1 MKTRLKLLAIALLAS
16 VASLYAVQV
25 NVTFYADGAEW
36 GTAKVE
42 AGSTHRINSL
52 ISSPTGCRGYDFVGW
67 KEDGPVAGDE
77 TPTILT
83 PTENITP
90 EANINLYAVYRNTS
104 AGNRYTRITST
115 ADLHAGGQYLIV
127 CYYEWDGDTYY
138 GPSYYALGNTQ
149 STGSREKTNYTY
161 TPHNTTYDVYATCY
175 HLSATQV
182 EPQSGVIINPG
193 NTLIWTLSGEEDA
206 WIWSN
211 ASIVDNKKKLC
222 IRRGW
227 NTAYYYR
234 NNSWNTINTFSEEL
248 LVNGDSTCSVIASN
262 GTFNFVRGNY
272 YLTYSEDEDDYFK
285 TGTSNDWTFYLYKK
299 ESEYT
304 SFPNCSNWTVHLDAL
319 DGTISGTSPASAT
332 TDVTETSSGSGVT
345 LPSASIA
352 GAACSSWAFAGWYPE
367 SPIYGTTTAPTLH
380 TASYT
385 PSYDGETLYAVF
397 QAGENVTYYEKISNA
412 DELTNGD
419 VCVIVYT
426 GNSYAVTYN
435 NTDNSWTGTSMTIA
449 GTRINNAQNANV
461 EWTYNSS
468 ENCFYYG
475 STPLAY
481 VGTKNTYNHLLTNAS
496 TPFLL
501 RCTRQNQYYYV
512 RWSGSSFANST
523 TNNQNTFEIYK
534 KVTTY
539 ATYSSFPHC
548 TPYSVTLNVAGG
560 KFEDTGS
567 RDNRIVTEVS
577 AGSGITLPDAEPLC
591 PDDGWV
597 FAGWQ
602 EGSDVGS
609 VKDVNYTGLYTTS
622 YAPSRDGVTL
632 YAVFKR
638 PVDLFKIIHGP
649 TEIVSGETY
658 LITYYASDGGSE
670 KYDFMLS
677 SVASGSYLTGV
688 KGEAPQDG
696 EGYYMLASDSAVMWT
711 VTGSGSTWNIKNL
724 KNNQYLSLENNDN
737 GYTSTTPEANNISIT
752 DYDGFA
758 MHIANGY
765 YRLNYSDGVF
775 QTTYNTSTKYFC
787 YLYRRANE
795 YTSWPHCDPFTVNF
809 DACGGT
815 AGATSLTEEEA
826 YAGITLPNAYANSDC
841 SKEGWTFAGW
851 ATAPVSDESNILPL
865 DVLPAGTTYNPA
877 VNNGTL
883 YAVYQQKTNTYKRI
897 SSLSDLRLGLNYIIA
912 TSGNRALSNTAQN
925 TNYVASKAVTP
936 ASNIITSDDAA
947 IVWRL
952 QGARNAFE
960 LYNENASKFL
970 DLHNAQKALLTE
982 NAEDNF
988 FFGVSSGS
996 FEVRSILAIS
1006 DYKYLKYTSNYF
1018 TTDETSTGLYFYQQQ
1033 AIYNSY
1039 PMCAEGVEALRW
1051 DKEGDNNYVYVES
1064 YVLSG
1069 APNMT
1074 GAMGDAEAQA
1084 DGTYKFLYNT
1094 TAAPAGSK
1102 KPITWAG
1109 TTARLN
1115 IPFVVSASANIS
1127 TLGLPAKSED
1137 CDVVVLDG
1145 ATLTIDA
1152 NKEIHNLTIYEGATL
1167 NVANGCT
1174 LTVNSLI
1181 LRCEDDQ
1188 KMPTVNL
1195 NTSGSITLNN
1205 NEIYFD
1211 ARIDEE
1217 RYYWYSLPFNAQL
1230 QEISYSNL
1238 EANGKTPVY
1247 RTDYWV
1253 KYYNGALRAE
1263 DVNAGSL
1270 ASTYWAHVAA
1280 KGSDYTLQAGQGY
1293 NVCINDQKTIT
1304 QADGRK
1310 HTKRVLRFT
1319 LKAPSGWQAQ
1329 EQNSNKVTTIASSSA
1344 NDPKNAAHVGWN
1356 LVGNPYMH
1364 SYSAGTASGVVV
1376 GEWEKD
1382 EDDYYVIK
1390 EGATSTIPYFTVY
1403 DPSKEQGKRYSQVR
1417 TSAKTLRPFEAVFVQ
1432 INSGTQ
1438 ISFTASSMAAHAPAY
1453 MRAADPDVPFYTG
1466 IELRGNNTMDRTGVV
1481 LCNEYTPAYE
1491 IGADLLK
1498 VSNEGALNLYTI
1510 NQYEQPLAFNG
1521 LSDEDAIAPIP
1532 VGVTFPTAGEY
1543 TFAFDFNHYDIF
1555 GIEVLELIDKAQ
1567 GTTTDLLMNDYTF
1580 VTNTT
1585 GTVDDRFQII
1595 VRRAKDV
1602 TTDIITPSL
1611 SGESRGEA
1619 SKFIHNGQLFI
1630 LRDGKLYNAAG
1641 IQVK

>member
-1 MKTRLKLLAIALLAS
+1 MKTRLQLLAIALLAS

-52 ISSPTGCRGYDFVGW
+52 IGNPTGCRGYDFVGW

-77 TPTILT
+77 TPTILA
-83 PTENITP
+83 PNANITP

-138 GPSYYALGNTQ
+138 GPSYWALGNTQ
-149 STGSREKTNYTY
+149 SVGEREATTY
-161 TPHNTTYDVYATCY
+161 KFTPNQTSYDVYATCY
-175 HLSATQV
+175 RISATQIHPNAGIV
-182 EPQSGVIINPG
+182 ENPA
-193 NTLIWTLSGEEDA
+193 NAIIWTLGGSEDA
-206 WIWSN
+206 WLWTNSAN
-211 ASIVDNKKKLC
+211 NKQLYL
-222 IRRGW
+222 RRGW
-227 NTAYYYR
+227 QTAYYRR
-234 NNSWNTINTFSEEL
+234 NNNWQTIGNYNEEILANT
-248 LVNGDSTCSVIASN
+248 GATCSVTAAN
-262 GTFNFVRGNY
+262 GAFNFENDGY
-272 YLTYSEDEDDYFK
+272 YLTYSEDEDDYFRA
-285 TGTSNDWTFYLYKK
+285 GQSNDWTFYLYKK
-299 ESEYT
+299 ESQYT
-304 SFPNCSNWTVHLDAL
+304 SFPACTNWTVHLDAL
-319 DGTISGTSPASAT
+319 DGTIAGTSPAASTA
-332 TDVTETSSGSGVT
+332 DVSETSSGSGVS
-345 LPSASIA
+345 LPTASIS
-352 GAACSSWAFAGWYPE
+352 GAACSDWVFSGWHAE
-367 SPIYGTTTAPTLH
+367 SAIQGTTQAPTLC
-380 TASYT
+380 SNPYF
-385 PSYDGETLYAVF
+385 PSYNGTTLYAVY
-397 QAGENVTYYEKISNA
+397 QAGEEATYWERILNW
-412 DELTNGD
+412 DELQSGD
-419 VCVIVYT
+419 ICVVATTGGRAVNTTYT
-426 GNSYAVTYN
+426 SGFGGSYFG
-435 NTDNSWTGTSMTIA
+435 SSTITISGRRLAAEPA
-449 GTRINNAQNANV
+449 GTIQ
-461 EWTYNSS
+461 WTWNGSYFYNGATTLSDNGS
-468 ENCFYYG
+468 RTGSYVYKGSGTEPFVLDEYNYEGYY
-475 STPLAY
+475 LY
-481 VGTKNTYNHLLTNAS
+481 L
-496 TPFLL
+496 
-501 RCTRQNQYYYV
+501 
-512 RWSGSSFANST
+512 
-523 TNNQNTFEIYK
+523 NNQNRFVESTNSTQFYIYK
-534 KVTTY
+534 KVVTH
-539 ATYSSFPHC
+539 ATYSSYPHC

-560 KFEDTGS
+560 KFKSTGS
-567 RDNRIVTEVS
+567 RESITISEPS
-577 AGSGITLPDAEPLC
+577 AGAGIDLSNYEVEPLC
-591 PDDGWV
+591 PEDGWV

-638 PVDLFKIIHGP
+638 PIDLFKIIHGP
-649 TEIVSGETY
+649 NEIVSGETY

-696 EGYYMLASDSAVMWT
+696 EGYYMLASDSAVMWM
-711 VTGSGSTWNIKNL
+711 VAGAGSTWNIKNL
-724 KNNQYLSLENNDN
+724 KNNQYLYLNTN
-737 GYTSTTPEANNISIT
+737 GNTSTTIGVNDISIT
-752 DYDGFA
+752 DRDGFA

-775 QTTYNTSTKYFC
+775 QTTYNTSTNYFC

-865 DVLPAGTTYNPA
+865 DVLPAGTTYNPDGE
-877 VNNGTL
+877 NGTL

-912 TSGNRALSNTAQN
+912 TSGNRAMSNTAQS

-1033 AIYNSY
+1033 AVYNSY

-1115 IPFVVSASANIS
+1115 IPFVVSASANLS
-1127 TLGLPAKSED
+1127 ALGLPAKSQE

-1152 NKEIHNLTIYEGATL
+1152 NKEIHNLTVYEGATL
-1167 NVANGCT
+1167 NVANGRT

-1270 ASTYWAHVAA
+1270 ASTYWTHVAA

-1466 IELRGNNTMDRTGVV
+1466 IELRSNDAIDRTGIV
-1481 LCNEYTPAYE
+1481 LNKDYTPAYE

-1521 LSDEDAIAPIP
+1521 LSNDDAVAPIP
-1532 VGVTFPTAGEY
+1532 VGVTFPAAGEY
-1543 TFAFDFNHYDIF
+1543 TFAFDFENYDLS
-1555 GIEVLELIDKAQ
+1555 GLEALDLIDKAQ

-1580 VTNTT
+1580 VTNAT
-1585 GTVDDRFQII
+1585 GTVNDRFQVI

-1602 TTDIITPSL
+1602 ATDIITPSL
-1611 SGESRGEA
+1611 SEEGRGETT
-1619 SKFIHNGQLFI
+1619 KFIHNGQLFI
-1630 LRDGKLYNAAG
+1630 RRDGKIYNASGA
-1641 IQVK
+1641 QVK

>member
-1 MKTRLKLLAIALLAS
+1 MKTRLQLLAIALLAS

-42 AGSTHRINSL
+42 AGSTHRISSL

-83 PTENITP
+83 PTENISP

-138 GPSYYALGNTQ
+138 GPSYFALGNTQ
-149 STGSREKTNYTY
+149 SEGVN
-161 TPHNTTYDVYATCY
+161 NIVYATGDTY
-175 HLSATQV
+175 RQGWTNYDVAATRYSISADQIHPDAGT
-182 EPQSGVIINPG
+182 IANPAEK
-193 NTLIWTLSGEEDA
+193 NVWTLTGSEGTWRWTNEA
-206 WIWSN
+206 
-211 ASIVDNKKKLC
+211 ANKSLY
-222 IRRGW
+222 IRRGLGQK
-227 NTAYYYR
+227 YYDKNGTITII
-234 NNSWNTINTFSEEL
+234 NNQTYNEQI
-248 LVNGDSTCSVIASN
+248 LVNGNYTCSVTAAN
-262 GTFNFVRGNY
+262 GAFNFEQGGY
-272 YLTYSEDEDDYFK
+272 YLTYSDDEEDYFCM
-285 TGTSNDWTFYLYKK
+285 GTSNDWTFYLFKK

-304 SFPNCSNWTVHLDAL
+304 SFPACTNWTVHLDAL
-319 DGTISGTSPASAT
+319 DGTIAGTSPAASTA
-332 TDVTETSSGSGVT
+332 DVSETSSGSGVS
-345 LPSASIA
+345 LPTASIS
-352 GAACSSWAFAGWYPE
+352 GAACSDWVFSGWHAE
-367 SPIYGTTTAPTLH
+367 SAIQGTTQAPTLC
-380 TASYT
+380 SNPYF
-385 PSYDGETLYAVF
+385 PSYNGTTLYAVY
-397 QAGENVTYYEKISNA
+397 QAGEEATYWERILNW
-412 DELTNGD
+412 DELQSGD
-419 VCVIVYT
+419 ICVIATKT
-426 GNSYAVTYN
+426 GNYAVTAPYN
-435 NTDNSWTGTSMTIA
+435 NGYSRTTITVNGRRLRNTPEATVQWTFNGTYFVNGTTTLSYNGTST
-449 GTRINNAQNANV
+449 
-461 EWTYNSS
+461 TY
-468 ENCFYYG
+468 YYKG
-475 STPLAY
+475 S
-481 VGTKNTYNHLLTNAS
+481 GNE
-496 TPFLL
+496 PFVLEE
-501 RCTRQNQYYYV
+501 NQYSNYYLYNN
-512 RWSGSSFANST
+512 GSKFVEQRNTST
-523 TNNQNTFEIYK
+523 EFYIYK
-534 KVTTY
+534 KVVTH
-539 ATYSSFPHC
+539 ATYSSYPHC

-567 RDNRIVTEVS
+567 RENRIVTETT
-577 AGSGITLPDAEPLC
+577 AGSGVTLPNVEPLC
-591 PDDGWV
+591 PEDGWV

-609 VKDVNYTGLYTTS
+609 VKDVNYTGLYTIS

-638 PVDLFKIIHGP
+638 PIDLFKIIHGP
-649 TEIVSGETY
+649 SEIVSGETY

-711 VTGSGSTWNIKNL
+711 VAGAGSTWNIKNL
-724 KNNQYLSLENNDN
+724 KNNQYLYLNTN
-737 GYTSTTPEANNISIT
+737 GNTSTTIGVNDISIT
-752 DYDGFA
+752 DRDGFA

-775 QTTYNTSTKYFC
+775 QTTYNTSTNYFC

-815 AGATSLTEEEA
+815 AGATSLTEEAA

-865 DVLPAGTTYNPA
+865 DVLPAGTTYNPDGE
-877 VNNGTL
+877 NGTL

-912 TSGNRALSNTAQN
+912 TSDNRAMSNTAQS

-996 FEVRSILAIS
+996 FVVRSILAIS

-1127 TLGLPAKSED
+1127 TLGLPAKSQE

-1270 ASTYWAHVAA
+1270 ASTYWTHVAA

-1293 NVCINDQKTIT
+1293 NVGIANQANTT

-1344 NDPKNAAHVGWN
+1344 TDPKNAAHVGWN

-1403 DPSKEQGKRYSQVR
+1403 DPSAEQGKRYSQVR

-1466 IELRGNNTMDRTGVV
+1466 IELRSNDAIDRTGIV
-1481 LCNEYTPAYE
+1481 LNKDYTPAYE

-1498 VSNEGALNLYTI
+1498 VSNEGVLNLYTI

-1521 LSDEDAIAPIP
+1521 LSDDDAVAPIP
-1532 VGVTFPTAGEY
+1532 VGVTFPAAGEY
-1543 TFAFDFNHYDIF
+1543 TFAFDFENYDLS
-1555 GIEVLELIDKAQ
+1555 GLEALDLIDKAQ

-1580 VTNTT
+1580 VTNAI
-1585 GTVDDRFQII
+1585 GTVNDRFQII

-1602 TTDIITPSL
+1602 ATDIITPSL
-1611 SGESRGEA
+1611 SEEGRGETT
-1619 SKFIHNGQLFI
+1619 KFIYNGQLFI
-1630 LRDGKLYNAAG
+1630 RRDGKIYNASG
-1641 IQVK
+1641 VQVK